1 VELEGASEL
10 LDHEPTDERAEIAEL
25 LPGDDRRSVRV
36 PETRFGVSERALAR
50 SSGDDLM
57 LLLAV

>member
-1 VELEGASEL
+1 MIVFSRSGAVR
-10 LDHEPTDERAEIAEL
+10 PGVAEDL
-25 LPGDDRRSVRV
+25 RV